1 MREKMTREE
10 AIMLLKEYAQ
20 YSYGIWHNDEEDTK
34 AFDMAIEA
42 LMQDCNQLTTNLQPT
57 CNKIATDLIRRE
69 DAIDAWWHDEV
80 FFGGQRDDMTKEQWL
95 DYITDVISSFPSAEP
110 KTGHWLEIEDYNGDI
125 HYQCDQCGEEF
136 ILIDGTPED
145 NNYWHCPNCGS
156 CNREVRKNDTRCYTL
171 P

>member
-1 MREKMTREE
+1 M
-10 AIMLLKEYAQ
+10 
-20 YSYGIWHNDEEDTK
+20 TK
-34 AFDMAIEA
+34 AEAQEMLQEIKHYLTAGNPVWDVEVVAEALDMAIEA

-125 HYQCDQCGEEF
+125 HYQCDQ
-136 ILIDGTPED
+136 
-145 NNYWHCPNCGS
+145 
-156 CNREVRKNDTRCYTL
+156 
-171 P
+171 